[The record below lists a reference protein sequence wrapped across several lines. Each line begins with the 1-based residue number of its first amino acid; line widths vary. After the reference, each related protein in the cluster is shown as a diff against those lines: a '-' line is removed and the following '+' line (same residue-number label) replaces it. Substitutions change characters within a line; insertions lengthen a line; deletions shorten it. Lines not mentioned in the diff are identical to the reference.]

1 VVCVPLPGSRLA
13 IDRNKA
19 STSAVN
25 AVAAIAWCSMD
36 SRVAFSRSGEMDKA
50 TNSSPTRAAGY
61 PAALG
66 LSALVPVVTTL
77 VVTMVVVTMLVVT

>member
-50 TNSSPTRAAGY
+50 TNSSPTRA
-61 PAALG
+61 PATLA